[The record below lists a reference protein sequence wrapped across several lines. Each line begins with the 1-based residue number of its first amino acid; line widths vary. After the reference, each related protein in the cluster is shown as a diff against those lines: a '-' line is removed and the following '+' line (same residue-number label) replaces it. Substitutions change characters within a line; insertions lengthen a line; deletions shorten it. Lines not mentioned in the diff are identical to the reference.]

1 MKPETKI
8 QNKIIGYIKK
18 IPDLQYKRR
27 QAGGFNYKSG
37 EPDLW
42 FVYRGR
48 HVEVEVKA
56 PGGIPTSLQLLRE
69 KEYRS
74 AGALYW
80 RGESFEDFKKFFEK
94 NFEETTQDQENMI

>member
-18 IPDLQYKRR
+18 IPDLQYERR

-56 PGGIPTSLQLLRE
+56 PGGIPTGLQLLRE
-69 KEYRS
+69 EEYLR

-80 RGESFEDFKKFFEK
+80 RDDNFRSFVNFFEK
-94 NFEETTQDQENMI
+94 AFPFDSK